1 MYKLITMI
9 ALLMGSAMVP
19 IWAQKK
25 TDALSEKT
33 GVLDSES
40 FKKDYSGFIAPTT
53 LEVKLSKGNVLL
65 LKSATY
71 STSKLVQR
79 PDSLVRLF
87 WEQYGSAVES
97 LPETTD
103 ATSLLYI
110 LGDPT
115 AVPLRWKQFS
125 SSEISEFAVLD
136 NELVKVKT
144 VQDTLRIM
152 VWKEQNKKGEAV
164 LLVNNLRDIPM
175 LFDEIREKT
184 AYLIERLE
192 KKTDP
197 DVLDRSP
204 EVYGRYLGERKV
216 EVANFGSDMLILGP
230 GASLGYIRGNWMTSL
245 NADLAFY
252 FEKSSFQPRF
262 SYNHQYFFD
271 RTPEGK
277 TAIYQNGF
285 VSAGLSFF
293 SKSEKSKIG
302 GKNIKQSGQLMLGY
316 QVVRNGDFYEENT
329 WRISSGLQLTTN
341 LKVEPEVYFNGFFK
355 NLSPGVRLT
364 VGF

>member
-9 ALLMGSAMVP
+9 ALLMGSALVP
-19 IWAQKK
+19 LWAQKT
-25 TDALSEKT
+25 TDALAEKT
-33 GVLDSES
+33 GVLDSDV
-40 FKKDYSGFIAPTT
+40 FKKDYPGFISPTT

-71 STSKLVQR
+71 FDSKLVQR
-79 PDSLVRLF
+79 PDSLVRVF
-87 WEQYGSAVES
+87 WKQYGPAVEA
-97 LPETTD
+97 LPESTD
-103 ATSLLYI
+103 ATSLLYTQ
-110 LGDPT
+110 GDPT
-115 AVPLRWKQFS
+115 VVPLRWKRYS
-125 SSEISEFAVLD
+125 SPEISEFAVLD

-144 VQDTLRIM
+144 VQDTLRIT
-152 VWKEQNKKGEAV
+152 VLNEQNQKAEAV
-164 LLVNNLRDIPM
+164 LLVNNLGDIPM

-262 SYNHQYFFD
+262 AYNHQYFFD
-271 RTPEGK
+271 RTPDGK
-277 TAIYQNGF
+277 TAIHQNGF
-285 VSAGLSFF
+285 VLAGLSFF
-293 SKSEKSKIG
+293 SKSKDSKIG
-302 GKNIKQSGQLMLGY
+302 GKDLKQSGQLMLGY
-316 QVVRNGDFYEENT
+316 QVVRNGNFYEPNT
-329 WRISSGLQLTTN
+329 WRISGGFNLTPI
-341 LKVEPEVYFNGFFK
+341 LKIEPEVYFNGFFK